1 MSWKGWATAVLVP
14 TAVLTTLRLAS
25 PQAAHGGQDDG
36 PRKVLIT
43 NDDGIDAAS
52 LRALAR
58 AFAGATETV
67 VVAPL
72 ENRSGSSTSI
82 AALRSGRLVVE
93 RRGLDAGV
101 AAYAVD
107 GEPGDAVIFA
117 LTTLLAD
124 DPPDLVISGING
136 GPNLG
141 DAWIASG
148 TIGAARL
155 AAYLG
160 VPAIAVSGLPEDGD
174 SGAVAALAD
183 WVVQLAH
190 SPLARRLEAPEYL
203 TVSLPPL
210 PPERIE
216 GLELTDRARGTLRFA
231 LERTA
236 EAGDGDREVWRLRV
250 SAGTPDAPGTDAT
263 ALRSGRI
270 AIVPMRADEFEPD
283 LKSRLEPLRGA
294 IPLPGRKAPEG
305 LRR

>member
-1 MSWKGWATAVLVP
+1 MSWKRWVTAVLVP
-14 TAVLTTLRLAS
+14 AAAVTAFTQA
-25 PQAAHGGQDDG
+25 PQGSARPHGHQDG
-36 PRKVLIT
+36 PGRVLIT
-43 NDDGIDAAS
+43 NDDGIDAPS

-58 AFAGATETV
+58 AFARTTTQAV

-72 ENRSGSSTSI
+72 ENRSGSSTSM
-82 AALRSGRLVVE
+82 AALRTGRLVVE
-93 RRGLDAGV
+93 RRRFDAGIT
-101 AAYAVD
+101 AYAVD

-117 LTTLLAD
+117 LTKLLAD

-174 SGAVAALAD
+174 SAAVATLAD
-183 WVVQLAH
+183 WVVDLAH
-190 SPLARRLEAPEYL
+190 SRLVRQLEAPNYL
-203 TVSLPPL
+203 TVSLPRL
-210 PPERIE
+210 PPDRIE

-231 LERTA
+231 LERDDRD
-236 EAGDGDREVWRLRV
+236 ERGDREVWRLRLS
-250 SAGTPDAPGTDAT
+250 SATPDEPGSDAM

-270 AIVPMRADEFEPD
+270 AIVPMRVDEFDPD
-283 LKSRLEPLRGA
+283 LKSRLEPLWRA
-294 IPLPGRKAPEG
+294 IPLPRNVRA
-305 LRR
+305 R